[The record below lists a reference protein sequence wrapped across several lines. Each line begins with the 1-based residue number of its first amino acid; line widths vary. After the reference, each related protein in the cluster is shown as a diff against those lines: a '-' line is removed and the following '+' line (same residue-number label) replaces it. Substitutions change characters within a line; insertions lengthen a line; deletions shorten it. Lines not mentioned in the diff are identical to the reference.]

1 MAEVR
6 RFDLAEKYLTQL
18 ERIYA
23 ETPERSHHSEYLR
36 VGGLVKAEAGD
47 LAGAKGLLM
56 QATALAHDQSALLF
70 ELRAC
75 RELVRL
81 FGRDAD
87 GAAHRER
94 LAGVIKQ
101 FREGRD
107 YPDLVRARAVLETA
121 GGLSQEVAEG
131 R

>member
-1 MAEVR
+1 M
-6 RFDLAEKYLTQL
+6 
-18 ERIYA
+18 
-23 ETPERSHHSEYLR
+23 
-36 VGGLVKAEAGD
+36 KAEAGD
-47 LAGAKGLLM
+47 LAEAKGLLM